1 MVNLSSIAKKFVS
14 DNTKSIGGRRGL
26 TTDSLQDPFSPGI
39 GAGDDGRNAEVTSI
53 LQYPSDLGG
62 VPDQGHFILFFINE
76 QQPGELEHNDKP
88 PKTSVSE
95 NAENNTTVNQVTGE
109 IRNTGSG
116 AQYAFASG
124 GRPPK
129 KVDDIKKA
137 QKTENKNAGNG
148 IFTLKRAPTKRLSTA
163 IALYM
168 PTTVDVT
175 YNAGYEEK
183 EIGRLAGA
191 GVAAFD
197 AFKGGGINAAVDAVA
212 KKLPE
217 MVDESIFDA
226 VDAIAPGAKAIMFA
240 KSGKVVS
247 NRMEL
252 IFSGVG
258 KRSFSYTFKFLPK
271 SQKESKD
278 VKSIVDKFKFH
289 MLPKVE
295 GDPGS
300 SRTFVTPDTFDIE
313 YRWIGSSNHNPYL
326 NKISTC
332 VLENMSVKYGGSVG
346 YQAFEPDENSNTPPV
361 ETEISLQFK
370 ELEIITKARA
380 EQGY

>member
-26 TTDSLQDPFSPGI
+26 TTDSLDDPFSPGI

-76 QQPGELEHNDKP
+76 QQPGQLEHNEKP
-88 PKTSVSE
+88 PKLSTSE
-95 NAENNTTVNQVTGE
+95 NSANSKRRADPFAGQGNTAGYGST
-109 IRNTGSG
+109 SG
-116 AQYAFASG
+116 ASAIETQNI
-124 GRPPK
+124 R
-129 KVDDIKKA
+129 KVEEA
-137 QKTENKNAGNG
+137 QKTENKNAGKG

-226 VDAIAPGAKAIMFA
+226 IDGIAPGAKAIMFA

-258 KRSFSYTFKFLPK
+258 KRSFSYTFKFLPR

-278 VKSIVDKFKFH
+278 VKSIVEKFKYH

-313 YRWIGSSNHNPYL
+313 YRWVGSSNHNPYL

-346 YQAFEPDENSNTPPV
+346 YQAFEPDEAGDTPPV

-370 ELEIITKARA
+370 ELEIITKTRA
-380 EQGY
+380 KEGY

>member
-1 MVNLSSIAKKFVS
+1 MVNLSSIAKKFIS

-26 TTDSLQDPFSPGI
+26 TTDSLDDPFSPGI

-88 PKTSVSE
+88 PKLSTSE
-95 NAENNTTVNQVTGE
+95 NSANSKRRADPFAGQGNTAGYGST
-109 IRNTGSG
+109 SG
-116 AQYAFASG
+116 ASAIETQNI
-124 GRPPK
+124 R
-129 KVDDIKKA
+129 KVEEA
-137 QKTENKNAGNG
+137 QKTENKNAGKG

-226 VDAIAPGAKAIMFA
+226 IDGIAPGAKAIMFA

-258 KRSFSYTFKFLPK
+258 KRSFSYTFKFLPR

-278 VKSIVDKFKFH
+278 VKSIVEKFKYH

-313 YRWIGSSNHNPYL
+313 YRWVGSSNHNPYL

-346 YQAFEPDENSNTPPV
+346 YQAFEPDEKGNTPPV

>member
-26 TTDSLQDPFSPGI
+26 TTDSLDDPFSPGI

-88 PKTSVSE
+88 PKLSTSE
-95 NAENNTTVNQVTGE
+95 NSANSKRRADPFAGQGNTAGYGST
-109 IRNTGSG
+109 SG
-116 AQYAFASG
+116 ASAIETQNI
-124 GRPPK
+124 RR
-129 KVDDIKKA
+129 VEEA
-137 QKTENKNAGNG
+137 QKTENKNAGKG

-226 VDAIAPGAKAIMFA
+226 VDGIAPGAKAIMFA

-258 KRSFSYTFKFLPK
+258 KRSFSYTFKFLPR

-278 VKSIVDKFKFH
+278 VKSIVEKFKYH

-313 YRWIGSSNHNPYL
+313 YRWVGNSNHNPYL

-346 YQAFEPDENSNTPPV
+346 YQAFEPDEKGNTPPV

>member
-1 MVNLSSIAKKFVS
+1 MVNLSSIAKKFIS

-26 TTDSLQDPFSPGI
+26 TTDSLDDPFSPGI

-76 QQPGELEHNDKP
+76 QQPGQLEHNEKP
-88 PKTSVSE
+88 PKLSTSE
-95 NAENNTTVNQVTGE
+95 NSANSKRRADPFAGQGNTAGYGST
-109 IRNTGSG
+109 SG
-116 AQYAFASG
+116 ASAIETQNI
-124 GRPPK
+124 R
-129 KVDDIKKA
+129 KVEEA
-137 QKTENKNAGNG
+137 QKTENKNAGKG

-226 VDAIAPGAKAIMFA
+226 VDGIAPGAKAIMFA

-258 KRSFSYTFKFLPK
+258 KRSFSYTFKFLPR

-289 MLPKVE
+289 MLPQVE

-313 YRWIGSSNHNPYL
+313 YRWVGSSNHNPYL

-346 YQAFEPDENSNTPPV
+346 YQAFEPDEAGDTPPV

-370 ELEIITKARA
+370 ELEIITKTRA
-380 EQGY
+380 KEGY

>member
-1 MVNLSSIAKKFVS
+1 MVNLSSIAKKFIS

-26 TTDSLQDPFSPGI
+26 TTDSLDDPFSPGI

-76 QQPGELEHNDKP
+76 QQPGQLEHNEKP
-88 PKTSVSE
+88 PKLSTSE
-95 NAENNTTVNQVTGE
+95 NSANSKRRADPFAGQGNTAGYGST
-109 IRNTGSG
+109 SG
-116 AQYAFASG
+116 ASAIETQNI
-124 GRPPK
+124 RR
-129 KVDDIKKA
+129 VEEA
-137 QKTENKNAGNG
+137 QKTENKNAGKG
-148 IFTLKRAPTKRLSTA
+148 IFTLKRAPTKRLDTA

-226 VDAIAPGAKAIMFA
+226 VDGIAPGAKAIMFA

-258 KRSFSYTFKFLPK
+258 KRSFSYTFKFLPR

-278 VKSIVDKFKFH
+278 VKSIVEKFKYH

-313 YRWIGSSNHNPYL
+313 YRWVGNSNHNPYL

-346 YQAFEPDENSNTPPV
+346 YQAFEPDEKGNTPPV

>member
-26 TTDSLQDPFSPGI
+26 TTDSLDDPFSPGI

-76 QQPGELEHNDKP
+76 QQPGQLEHNEKP
-88 PKTSVSE
+88 PKLSTSE
-95 NAENNTTVNQVTGE
+95 NSANSKRRADPFAGQGNTAGYGST
-109 IRNTGSG
+109 SG
-116 AQYAFASG
+116 ASAIETQNI
-124 GRPPK
+124 RR
-129 KVDDIKKA
+129 VEEA
-137 QKTENKNAGNG
+137 QKTENKNAGKG

-226 VDAIAPGAKAIMFA
+226 VDGIAPGAKAIMFA

-258 KRSFSYTFKFLPK
+258 KRSFSYTFKFLPR

-278 VKSIVDKFKFH
+278 VKSIVEKFKYH

-313 YRWIGSSNHNPYL
+313 YRWVGNSNHNPYL

-346 YQAFEPDENSNTPPV
+346 YQAFEPDEKGNTPPV

>member
-26 TTDSLQDPFSPGI
+26 TTDSLDDPFSPGI

-88 PKTSVSE
+88 PKLSTSE
-95 NAENNTTVNQVTGE
+95 NSANSKRRADPFAGQGNTAGYGST
-109 IRNTGSG
+109 SG
-116 AQYAFASG
+116 ASAIETQNI
-124 GRPPK
+124 R
-129 KVDDIKKA
+129 KVEEA
-137 QKTENKNAGNG
+137 QKTENKNAGKG

-226 VDAIAPGAKAIMFA
+226 VDGIAPGAKAIMFA

-258 KRSFSYTFKFLPK
+258 KRSFSYTFKFLPR

-289 MLPKVE
+289 MLPQVE

-313 YRWIGSSNHNPYL
+313 YRWVGNSNHNPYL

-346 YQAFEPDENSNTPPV
+346 YQAFEPDEKGNTPPV

>member
-26 TTDSLQDPFSPGI
+26 TTDSLDDPFSPGI

-88 PKTSVSE
+88 PKLSTSE
-95 NAENNTTVNQVTGE
+95 NSANSKRRAAPFAGQGNTAGYGST
-109 IRNTGSG
+109 SG
-116 AQYAFASG
+116 ASAIETQNI
-124 GRPPK
+124 R
-129 KVDDIKKA
+129 KVEEA
-137 QKTENKNAGNG
+137 QKTENKNAGKG
-148 IFTLKRAPTKRLSTA
+148 IFTLKRAPTKSLSTA

-226 VDAIAPGAKAIMFA
+226 IDGIAPGAKAIMFA

-258 KRSFSYTFKFLPK
+258 KRSFSYTFKFLPR

-278 VKSIVDKFKFH
+278 VKSIVEKFKYH

-313 YRWIGSSNHNPYL
+313 YRWVGNSNHNPYL

-346 YQAFEPDENSNTPPV
+346 YQAFEPDEKGNTPPV